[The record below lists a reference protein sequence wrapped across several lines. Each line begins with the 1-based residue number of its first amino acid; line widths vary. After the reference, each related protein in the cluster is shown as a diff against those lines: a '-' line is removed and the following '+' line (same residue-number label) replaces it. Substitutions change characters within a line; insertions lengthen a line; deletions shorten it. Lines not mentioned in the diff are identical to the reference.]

1 MSGERWR
8 LGLKH
13 VEVMYSRS
21 LSMHT
26 IPVAPLTQ
34 DEFSPFGEVVEAD
47 AADLM
52 TINQGYASRANDLAD
67 VDVTTSGGSVNVSVF
82 VAQARPLPIAV
93 EVMERHPLGSQL
105 FFPLQDE
112 PWLVL
117 VCTDPLVPASYRA
130 FAATGRQGVNYARN
144 VWHHPLLALGTGD
157 RFLVIDRKGP
167 GNNLEEIWLDEQN
180 RIWTIA
186 P

>member
-1 MSGERWR
+1 
-8 LGLKH
+8 
-13 VEVMYSRS
+13 
-21 LSMHT
+21 MHT

-34 DEFSPFGEVVEAD
+34 AEFSPFGEVVEVD
-47 AADLM
+47 ARDLL
-52 TINQGYASRANDLAD
+52 TINQGYASRANDLAG
-67 VDVTTSGGSVNVSVF
+67 VDVLASGGSVNVSVF
-82 VAQARPLPIAV
+82 IAQARPVPIEV
-93 EVMERHPLGSQL
+93 KVMERHPLGSQL

-130 FAATGRQGVNYARN
+130 FAATGRQGVNYGRN
-144 VWHHPLLALGTGD
+144 VWHHPLLVLGSGD

-167 GNNLEEIWLDEQN
+167 GNNLEEVWLDEQC

-186 P
+186 Q